1 MVSTP
6 IGPTVVSEGITNTQ
20 SNNVTSH
27 GHTFPVLYTNPLIT
41 TSPLEVQPVSLYSEY
56 VNNPYNRQSDEVA
69 VVLDNAEGNEKLSNV
84 NALWEQYLQQKQN
97 LQCQTNLDGN
107 KNVSDTTTQHIENQ
121 TDVFRSSNYFDSD
134 TNAIPPGSEILFGA
148 AQGHSQTANIPN
160 ITSSGH

>member
-6 IGPTVVSEGITNTQ
+6 IGATVVAEDTTN
-20 SNNVTSH
+20 NLTSH

-56 VNNPYNRQSDEVA
+56 VNNPYNRSGEV
-69 VVLDNAEGNEKLSNV
+69 DNAEGNEKITNV

-107 KNVSDTTTQHIENQ
+107 KNLSETTTE
-121 TDVFRSSNYFDSD
+121 TDVFRSSNYFNSD

-148 AQGHSQTANIPN
+148 AQGQTANIPN
-160 ITSSGH
+160 ITTSGN